1 MPSKK
6 YYFFWFLSI
15 FLVLGFLIN
24 EFRPLTFGEARRL
37 ATARM
42 QRYTT
47 AFPLDSSS
55 LKGPEPTT
63 PPIGQPYAFEWSYG
77 EMKYYIWVEKSGRT
91 HITRETDAER
101 LAASLPEY

>member
-37 ATARM
+37 AIASM
-42 QRYTT
+42 QRDTKGDVIKYS
-47 AFPLDSSS
+47 F

-63 PPIGQPYAFEWSYG
+63 PPSGVPYAFEWTYG
-77 EMKYYIWVEKSGRT
+77 QGRYYVWVEKNGKAHVDWDGDRK
-91 HITRETDAER
+91 RFEP
-101 LAASLPEY
+101 PEY

>member
-37 ATARM
+37 AIARM
-42 QRYTT
+42 KRSANGTPIPYS
-47 AFPLDSSS
+47 F

-63 PPIGQPYAFEWSYG
+63 PPIGLPYAFEWTYG
-77 EMKYYIWVEKSGRT
+77 QHSRYYVWVEKNGRT
-91 HITRETDAER
+91 HVTDGDSER
-101 LAASLPEY
+101 IRQPEY